1 MSVRGAT
8 IHDVTTTRSAA
19 RVPAAQAPVARVLPL
34 LGVPHLDREF
44 DYRVPESLSVDAQ
57 PGTRVRVRFAGR
69 LVDGFLLERTD
80 STDHHGELAWLERV
94 VSPEPVLTPETL
106 RLVEHVA
113 RRWVGMRS
121 DVLRLA
127 VPPRHAAAEKSVPEP
142 APAEGGAT
150 HGPVEIPVGWD
161 DHPLVAR
168 FLEAVTGGVAARAVW
183 TVPPGR
189 DWAESLARLAD
200 TVRRRGLQVLIVV
213 PDQRD
218 VDRVAAA
225 CREAVGGGA
234 PGRDLVAE
242 LSAGL
247 GPSAR
252 YRRWLRAARG
262 HARIVVGTRSSV
274 FTPLPEPGLIVL
286 HDDGDESFVEPRAP
300 YPHTRDVAALR
311 SVLDGT
317 PLLLTSVDR
326 TPEVAE
332 YLRSGWAHEIRP
344 EAGLFRASAPRVVA
358 TSDADP
364 VQARDVAG
372 GRTRLP
378 AVAITMAR
386 DSLDVDAPV
395 LVQVPRKGYIT
406 TLLCGSCRTPARC
419 RRCNG
424 PLRAGRMDAVLGPV
438 ELACGWCGAPESAFR
453 CAACGSRALRA
464 GVVGTGRTA
473 EELGRMFPGV
483 RVRTSGGGEI
493 LASVPAVPAIV
504 VSTPGAEPVA
514 EGGYGA
520 ALLLDSWALL
530 GRPDLR
536 AVQDALR
543 RWLGAASLVRSADR
557 GGRVFLSA
565 DSSLPVAQ
573 AMVRWDPQ
581 GWAERELADRAE
593 VGFPPAVHLVAV
605 DGPAVALAEVLAE
618 LRVPDEVEMLGP
630 VDLPAGEELPG
641 QDSIEDPERL
651 LLRVPPPLLS
661 GIAAELRALVVAR
674 SGRRAADPVRVRLDP
689 VHIG

>member
-1 MSVRGAT
+1 M
-8 IHDVTTTRSAA
+8 TTTRSQA
-19 RVPAAQAPVARVLPL
+19 RVPAADTPVARVLPL
-34 LGVPHLDREF
+34 LGVWHLDREF
-44 DYRVPESLSVDAQ
+44 DYLVPESLSADAV

-69 LVDGFLLERTD
+69 LVDGFLVARSD
-80 STDHHGELAWLERV
+80 ASDHRGELAWLERV
-94 VSPEPVLTPETL
+94 VSPEPVLTPELL

-127 VPPRHAAAEKSVPEP
+127 VPPRHAAAEKSVPPPAAPEP
-142 APAEGGAT
+142 VGP
-150 HGPVEIPVGWD
+150 GPVELPEGWG
-161 DHPLVAR
+161 DHPMTAR
-168 FLEAVTGGVAARAVW
+168 FLEAVTAAVPARAVW

-189 DWAESLARLAD
+189 DWARALAVLAD
-200 TVRRRGLQVLIVV
+200 SVRRRGLQVLLVV

-218 VDRVAAA
+218 VDRLTAA
-225 CREAVGGGA
+225 CREVVGGGA
-234 PGRDLVAE
+234 AGRDLVAD
-242 LSAGL
+242 LSAGV

-252 YRRWLRAARG
+252 YRRWLRATRG
-262 HARIVVGTRSSV
+262 HARIVVGTRSAV
-274 FTPLPEPGLIVL
+274 FTPLPQPGLVVI
-286 HDDGDESFVEPRAP
+286 HDDGDDSFVEPRAP

-311 SVLDGT
+311 SALDGT

-332 YLRSGWAHEIRP
+332 YVRSGWAHEIRP
-344 EAGLFRASAPRVVA
+344 EPGLVRALAPRVVA
-358 TSDADP
+358 TTDADP
-364 VQARDVAG
+364 TQARDVAG

-378 AVAITMAR
+378 AVAIGMAR
-386 DSLDVDAPV
+386 EAIDVDAPV
-395 LVQVPRKGYIT
+395 LVQVPRKGYIP
-406 TLLCGSCRTPARC
+406 TLLCGSCREPARC

-424 PLRAGRMDAVLGPV
+424 PLRAGRMDAVYGPV
-438 ELACGWCGAPESAFR
+438 DLACGWCGAPETGFR

-464 GVVGTGRTA
+464 GVVGAGRTA

-493 LASVPAVPAIV
+493 LDSVPAAPAIV

-543 RWLGAASLVRSADR
+543 RWLGAAGLVRSAAD

-565 DSSLPVAQ
+565 DASLPVSQ
-573 AMVRWDPQ
+573 ALVRWDPQ

-605 DGPAVALAEVLAE
+605 DGAAAALAEVLAE
-618 LRVPDEVEMLGP
+618 LRLPEEVEVLGP
-630 VDLPAGEELPG
+630 VDLPPGEELPG
-641 QDSIEDPERL
+641 QDGIADPERV
-651 LLRVPPPLLS
+651 LLRVPPRLVA
-661 GIAAELRALVVAR
+661 GVAGELRALVVAR
-674 SGRRAADPVRVRLDP
+674 SGRRSADPVRVRLDP